1 MSLNKLEDLLN
12 ISDSDLKHISGNIT
26 SAIHFVSTP
35 EKIKKGSLVFVSTK
49 EQWTLALEGGAGAII
64 ALEKILPTDI
74 PKTVSAF
81 TTKNIKLTM
90 TQVLPLFDKG
100 SKKFH
105 QGIHET
111 AVVSNQAIIGKN
123 VNIGALCFIGKNVKI
138 ADGVNVGPNSVIEDD
153 VTIGEGTTLHAQ
165 VYVGHSCV
173 IGNHCDIHAH
183 TTIGSD
189 GFGFY
194 TDNQYRHYKVPQ
206 IGNVVIGDRVE
217 MGASCC
223 IDRATID
230 STIIGAGSKLDNLCH
245 IAHNCTVGENSL
257 IAAGFFVA
265 GSTHLGKRFTTGGNT
280 VVSTQL
286 HVADGVTL
294 AGRSTVTND
303 ISEGGQYGGYPL
315 QPIKEALRTISTI
328 GNIVDM
334 RKKIALIL
342 KTLSI
347 KE

>member
-1 MSLNKLEDLLN
+1 MSVSKLEDLLN
-12 ISDSDLKHISGNIT
+12 ISDSDLKHISGNIA

-35 EKIKKGSLVFVSTK
+35 ENLKKGSLVFVSSN
-49 EQWTLALEGGAGAII
+49 EQWAKALEGGASAII
-64 ALEKILPTDI
+64 ALEKILPADV
-74 PKTVSAF
+74 PKSVSVF

-90 TQVLPLFDKG
+90 TQILPLFDKS

-105 QGIHET
+105 KGIHQT
-111 AVVSNQAIIGKN
+111 AVVSTQASIGKN
-123 VNIGALCFIGKNVKI
+123 VNIGAHCFIGKNVKI
-138 ADGVNVGPNSVIEDD
+138 ADGVNIGPGSVIEDD

-165 VYVGHSCV
+165 VFVGHSCI
-173 IGNHCDIHAH
+173 IGNHCDIQAH

-194 TDNQYRHYKVPQ
+194 TDSQYKHYKVPQ

-265 GSTHLGKRFTTGGNT
+265 GSTHLGKRFTTGGNS

-286 HVADGVTL
+286 NVADGVTL

-315 QPIKEALRTISTI
+315 QPLKDALRTISTI